1 MPAETLAITS
11 HSALCASSRRAHHAG
26 MAETA
31 DVIIVGAGVHGASLA
46 FHLAERGVRPLV
58 VEKAT
63 LAGGATGRSSGLVRM
78 HYDVE
83 AEARLAWRSSA
94 YFRDWAH
101 RVGGECSFTTVGFL
115 QMVPPGEV
123 PALRA
128 NTAMQQRIG
137 IQTRLVEADD
147 VRGLLP
153 GIEIEDDQL
162 AAFEPL
168 SGYADPT
175 QATSSLMAAAIAGG
189 ARLVQGCAVTGVRV
203 VGDQVAGVDTSR
215 GPFDAPIVVDA
226 AGAWAGRVAAM
237 VGLKLPLSVWRHD
250 VAYLQRP
257 PDIPRHMAF
266 IDFLNAFYARPEGE
280 SLTLV
285 ALEDGNPITG
295 DPDAPVD
302 AAAPGFIEKAA
313 ERVVRRLPGFARAGL
328 HSGHSGQ
335 DGITPDQHP
344 IIGPAGPDGFWLDC
358 GFSGTG
364 FKTAPA
370 VGASLA
376 QLITEGPA
384 ANDDLAIYRLERFA
398 AGEPIVGEHPY
409 ASMWR

>member
-1 MPAETLAITS
+1 
-11 HSALCASSRRAHHAG
+11 
-26 MAETA
+26 
-31 DVIIVGAGVHGASLA
+31 
-46 FHLAERGVRPLV
+46 AERGLHPLV
-58 VEKAT
+58 LERAT
-63 LAGGATGRSSGLVRM
+63 VAAGATGRSSGMVRM

-83 AEARLAWRSSA
+83 ADARLAWRSHA
-94 YFRDWAH
+94 YFRDWEH
-101 RVGGECSFTTVGFL
+101 RVGGESGFSNVGFL
-115 QMVPPGEV
+115 QMVPPEEV

-137 IQTRLVEADD
+137 IVTSVVDADE
-147 VRGLLP
+147 VRRLLP
-153 GIEIEDDQL
+153 GIAIEDDQV

-175 QATSSLMAAAIAGG
+175 QTTASLMAGALARG
-189 ARLVQGCAVTGVRV
+189 ARLMQGCGVTGVRV
-203 VGDQVAGVDTSR
+203 AGGRVGGVDTSR

-237 VGLKLPLSVWRHD
+237 VGLDIPVNVWRHD
-250 VAYLQRP
+250 VAYVQRP
-257 PDIPRHMAF
+257 ADIPRHVGF
-266 IDFLNAFYARPEGE
+266 IDFLNAFYSRPEGE

-285 ALEDGNPITG
+285 ALEDGNPLQG

-302 AAAPGFIEKAA
+302 AAAVGFIERAA
-313 ERVVRRLPGFARAGL
+313 ERVVRRLPQFARAGI
-328 HSGHSGQ
+328 HSAHSGQ

-364 FKTAPA
+364 FKIAPA

-376 QLITEGPA
+376 QLIVDGPT
-384 ANDDLAIYRLERFA
+384 ANPDLALYRLERFA
-398 AGEPIVGEHPY
+398 EGKPIVGEHPY
-409 ASMWR
+409 GPIWY

>member
-1 MPAETLAITS
+1 MS
-11 HSALCASSRRAHHAG
+11 
-26 MAETA
+26 ETA
-31 DVIIVGAGVHGASLA
+31 DAIIIGAGVHGASLA
-46 FHLAERGVRPLV
+46 FHLAERGMRPLV
-58 VEKAT
+58 LEKAT
-63 LAGGATGRSSGLVRM
+63 VAAGATGRSSGLVRM

-94 YFRDWAH
+94 YFGDWAQ
-101 RVGGECSFTTVGFL
+101 RVGGECGFTTVGFL
-115 QMVPPGEV
+115 QMVPPDEV

-137 IQTRLVEADD
+137 IQTGLVDADE
-147 VRGLLP
+147 VRRLLP
-153 GIEIEDDQL
+153 GIEIADDQL

-175 QATSSLMAAAIAGG
+175 QTASSLMAAAVARG
-189 ARLVQGCAVTGVRV
+189 ARLIQGCAVTGIRTDGGWVM
-203 VGDQVAGVDTSR
+203 GVDTAR
-215 GPFDAPIVVDA
+215 GSFDAPILVNA

-237 VGLKLPLSVWRHD
+237 VGLELPINVWRHD
-250 VAYLQRP
+250 VAYVQRP
-257 PDIPRHMAF
+257 PDIPRHVAF
-266 IDFLNAFYARPEGE
+266 IDFENAFYARPEGE

-285 ALEDGNPITG
+285 ALEDGNPVTG

-313 ERVVRRLPGFARAGL
+313 ERVVRRLPEFARAGL
-328 HSGHSGQ
+328 HSAHSGQ

-376 QLITEGPA
+376 QLITEGLA
-384 ANDDLAIYRLERFA
+384 ANDDLSIYRLARFA